1 MIIRSPERA
10 RVIMHDIAHITG
22 GYVQTLSNGTH
33 DTFIKVT
40 SHYGDIALWSHDI
53 EDCEITVIREHP
65 NVSRYLLNLET
76 RRQLRR
82 ML

>member
-10 RVIMHDIAHITG
+10 RAIMHDIAYMTN
-22 GYVQTLSNGTH
+22 GYVRTLSNGRH
-33 DTFIKVT
+33 DVFIKVT
-40 SHYGDIALWSHDI
+40 STEGDIALWSHDI
-53 EDCEITVIREHP
+53 DDCEITVIREHP